1 MGAIATTY
9 SFTATDTITS
19 AKMNNIIAQ
28 SKMTSDAIF
37 NGTLDLA
44 SDKLL
49 VKAGG
54 ITSNELA
61 GNSVV
66 TAKISD
72 LNVTTEKIADL
83 GVTTEKIADLDVT
96 TGKLADASVTPA
108 KLSGAQTGAAPVYG
122 VRAWARY
129 NGVTPALLEK
139 GNIASVT
146 KNAGVG
152 DYTFFF
158 ATNMIDANYA
168 VSIACSDEIAG
179 SEIAVGFVTSQLA
192 NSFRVKFINPENL
205 LQLADKAIVNIIVIR

>member
-72 LNVTTEKIADL
+72 LNVTTGKIADL
-83 GVTTEKIADLDVT
+83 GITTAKIADLNVT
-96 TGKLADASVTPA
+96 TGKLANASITGG
-108 KLSGAQTGAAPVYG
+108 KLSGAQTGSAPVFG

-129 NGVTPALLEK
+129 NGATQTLVNS
-139 GNIASVT
+139 GNISGVARNS
-146 KNAGVG
+146 VG
-152 DYTFFF
+152 DYTFSIDE
-158 ATNMIDANYA
+158 NMSDGNYA
-168 VSIACSDEIAG
+168 ISISCSTETAG
-179 SEIAVGFVTSQLA
+179 TEIAVGYVISQSSTNFRIAFYNPESISQL
-192 NSFRVKFINPENL
+192 V
-205 LQLADKAIVNIIVIR
+205 DKAIIGVILVG

>member
-72 LNVTTEKIADL
+72 LNVTTGKIADL
-83 GVTTEKIADLDVT
+83 GVTTGKIANASI
-96 TGKLADASVTPA
+96 TGG
-108 KLSGAQTGAAPVYG
+108 KLSGAQTGSAPVFG

-129 NGVTPALLEK
+129 NGATQTLVNS
-139 GNIASVT
+139 GNISGVARNS
-146 KNAGVG
+146 VG
-152 DYTFFF
+152 DYTFSIDE
-158 ATNMIDANYA
+158 NMSDGNYA
-168 VSIACSDEIAG
+168 ISISCSTETAG
-179 SEIAVGFVTSQLA
+179 TEIAVGYVISQSSTNFRIAFYNPESISQL
-192 NSFRVKFINPENL
+192 V
-205 LQLADKAIVNIIVIR
+205 DKAIIGVILVG

>member
-72 LNVTTEKIADL
+72 LNVTTAKIADL
-83 GVTTEKIADLDVT
+83 GVTTGKIADLGVT
-96 TGKLADASVTPA
+96 TGKIANASITGG
-108 KLSGAQTGAAPVYG
+108 KLSGAQTGSAPIYG
-122 VRAWARY
+122 VRAWALY
-129 NGVTPALLEK
+129 NGVTQTLVNS
-139 GNIASVT
+139 GNISGVT
-146 KNAGVG
+146 RNSIGNYTFSIDENMLTG
-152 DYTFFF
+152 DY
-158 ATNMIDANYA
+158 AI
-168 VSIACSDEIAG
+168 SISCSTEIAG
-179 SEIAVGFVTSQLA
+179 TEIAVGYVISQSTT
-192 NSFRVKFINPENL
+192 NFRIAFYNPENIS
-205 LQLADKAIVNIIVIR
+205 QLVNKAIVGVILVG